1 MKKLTT
7 LSAALVAVLIPAGA
21 ARAVSLDYYS
31 SIVILGDSLS
41 DPGNLFAATGGTT
54 PADPPYPDGSFTNE
68 DVWGVAVADRFTS
81 KGLLAKNFA
90 FGGANALPD
99 DDGVPDLDA
108 QASFVL
114 GIPDVALGSAPV
126 VAHWF
131 GANDGILAL
140 NEGLDIEAT
149 AIAAANAVADA
160 SLFLSAAKDIGTFA
174 LFNLPD
180 LGLTP
185 RYRFSPDAG
194 LAEKA
199 TLYTDTF
206 NAMLAER
213 SGGLRALGLD
223 ILEMDI
229 NTPYKAAVADPASLG
244 LVSSA
249 IPCVIPTIP
258 VTTELCEAVGPEKL
272 MFFDPIHPNSVIHAE
287 IAGIVGEQ
295 IAPVPLPA
303 PFALLLAGIAGL
315 GVAGRRR
322 ARA

>member
-1 MKKLTT
+1 MKKLTALT
-7 LSAALVAVLIPAGA
+7 VALLAAIIPAGA
-21 ARAVSLDYYS
+21 ARAVSLGHYS
-31 SIVILGDSLS
+31 SLVILGDSLS

-54 PADPPYPDGSFTNE
+54 PANPPYPDGSFTNE
-68 DVWGVAVADRFTS
+68 DVWGVAVADRFTA

-90 FGGANALPD
+90 YGGANALPE

-114 GIPDVALGSAPV
+114 GIPDAALGRAPV
-126 VAHWF
+126 VALWF

-185 RYRFSPDAG
+185 RYRFSPETG

-213 SGGLRALGLD
+213 SGGLRGLGLD
-223 ILEMDI
+223 ILEIDI

-249 IPCVIPTIP
+249 LPCVLVPTVSP
-258 VTTELCEAVGPEKL
+258 ACSTDEAKLL

-287 IAGIVGEQ
+287 IAGIVSAQ

-303 PFALLLAGIAGL
+303 PFGVLRGGIAGV

-322 ARA
+322 VRA